1 MAAVAAA
8 VPRIS
13 TDGEA
18 LAVTV
23 VTLGVARATVA
34 PTFGRAAS
42 PRGRGVT
49 VIGESPSIQAVHHF
63 GAYLKGALSLG
74 WAGGRGGSGGDFVK
88 RQRERQEQEETHYD

>member
-1 MAAVAAA
+1 MKYVRDKNGGLRRATPMKRRTMAAVAAA

-63 GAYLKGALSLG
+63 GACLKA
-74 WAGGRGGSGGDFVK
+74 RVSGGG
-88 RQRERQEQEETHYD
+88 